1 MYKIKVTRDKPS
13 EEFMS
18 LAIDRHLRK
27 LKQLKRDLELIEIKR
42 EHELRQLETLVK
54 CLKQCRISRQMD
66 H

>member
-13 EEFMS
+13 KEFMS

-42 EHELRQLETLVK
+42 DHELRQLATLVK
-54 CLKQCRISRQMD
+54 CLQQCRISRQMD
-66 H
+66 R